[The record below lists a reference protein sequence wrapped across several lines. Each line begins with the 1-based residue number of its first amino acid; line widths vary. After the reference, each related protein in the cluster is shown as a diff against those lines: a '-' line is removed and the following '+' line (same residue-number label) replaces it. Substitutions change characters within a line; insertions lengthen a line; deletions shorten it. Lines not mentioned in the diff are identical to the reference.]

1 MQNSKKMGIRELRS
15 AGDTAMEIEYPM
27 SSDWQLLKSILEKTP
42 VFGLVDYRGMRD
54 AVVVRKWTN
63 GEYRVSVRGLG
74 YFEEEWDQFVEEAE
88 KYNLKFVLPE
98 SR

>member
-1 MQNSKKMGIRELRS
+1 MQNEKKMSISELRS
-15 AGDTAMEIEYPM
+15 AGDKAIEMAYPM

-42 VFGLVDYRGMRD
+42 VFGLVDYQGMRD

-63 GEYRVSVRGLG
+63 GEYRASVRGVG
-74 YFEEEWDQFVEEAE
+74 YFEEEWDRFVEEA
-88 KYNLKFVLPE
+88 KKCNLKFVIPA